1 MPLEL
6 AYSLI
11 GLTFLGIL
19 AVAAGIL
26 VQTRRDGRNLSS
38 DRRHPK

>member
-19 AVAAGIL
+19 AAATAIL
-26 VQTRRDGRNLSS
+26 VLTRRDGRNLSS
-38 DRRHPK
+38 HRRHPE

>member
-6 AYSLI
+6 AYLLI
-11 GLTFLGIL
+11 GLTFFAIL
-19 AVAAGIL
+19 AAATAIL

-38 DRRHPK
+38 HRHHPE

>member
-38 DRRHPK
+38 HRRRTQ